1 MSINDL
7 AKRWVSVGKQR
18 GCWMER
24 SGFKQSL
31 QSPNWAQQNVIYK
44 GELDHMVGL
53 MILQSFGPFQY

>member
-7 AKRWVSVGKQR
+7 AKRWVSVDKQM
-18 GCWMER
+18 GCWVER

-31 QSPNWAQQNVIYK
+31 QNPNWAQQNVIYK

-53 MILQSFGPFQY
+53 MIL